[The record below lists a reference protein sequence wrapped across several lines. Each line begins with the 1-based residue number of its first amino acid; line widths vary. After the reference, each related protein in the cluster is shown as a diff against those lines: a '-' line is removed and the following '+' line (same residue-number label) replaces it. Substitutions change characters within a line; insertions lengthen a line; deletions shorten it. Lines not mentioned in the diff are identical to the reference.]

1 MLHDFIENAR
11 SDARELS
18 EGAFDGKYINILT
31 VIRTITDALYWL
43 VSAPLVISVTIL
55 GVVHGLRLRF
65 FPATDVDNDEKSDD
79 FEFSDYDK

>member
-18 EGAFDGKYINILT
+18 EEAFDGKYINILT

-43 VSAPLVISVTIL
+43 ASAPLVISVTIL
-55 GVVHGLRLRF
+55 GVVYGLRLRF
-65 FPATDVDNDEKSDD
+65 FPATDVDNDEKSDN
-79 FEFSDYDK
+79 FEFPDHDK

>member
-18 EGAFDGKYINILT
+18 EEAFDGKYINILT

-43 VSAPLVISVTIL
+43 ASAPLVISVTIL
-55 GVVHGLRLRF
+55 GVVYGLRLRF
-65 FPATDVDNDEKSDD
+65 FPVTDVDNDEKSDN
-79 FEFSDYDK
+79 FEFPDHDK

>member
-43 VSAPLVISVTIL
+43 ASTPLVISVTIL

-65 FPATDVDNDEKSDD
+65 FPTTDVDNDEKSDD
-79 FEFSDYDK
+79 FEFSDHDE